1 MMVSA
6 GAWPDLS
13 CKIRERAA
21 LCPQQFGHE
30 DGAGYGG
37 VEGFC
42 GASQV
47 GYCNALSDILLHR
60 EGNAAAFVAYYEYST
75 FLRQLEA
82 LVVTPGIRTVEKCA
96 YNGFV
101 ARGEIGGEVGID
113 DFGAEETAHS
123 ALYHLGIEAGDGA
136 VATDNASHTEPIG
149 SANDGAQVS
158 GVL

>member
-37 VEGFC
+37 VEGFG

-82 LVVTPGIRTVEKCA
+82 LVVTPDIRTVEKCA

-113 DFGAEETAHS
+113 DFGAE
-123 ALYHLGIEAGDGA
+123 
-136 VATDNASHTEPIG
+136 
-149 SANDGAQVS
+149 
-158 GVL
+158 

>member
-13 CKIRERAA
+13 CNIRERAA

-30 DGAGYGG
+30 DGTGYRG
-37 VEGFC
+37 VEGFG

-82 LVVTPGIRTVEKCA
+82 LVVTPDIRTVEKCA

-113 DFGAEETAHS
+113 DFGAE
-123 ALYHLGIEAGDGA
+123 
-136 VATDNASHTEPIG
+136 
-149 SANDGAQVS
+149 
-158 GVL
+158 